1 MATTNRPATAPR
13 RYHLSFA
20 LLAAFLTLS
29 AAAFYAISAI
39 SGQNSVMDRRDV
51 VHVSSGL
58 SREEEKE
65 SGEERKQQRAPSPP
79 SPQPKSE
86 TFHSVSS
93 SDARETAATEA
104 NNRRPVRREPCGGRF
119 LADKRGA
126 LPELTILVQNPRT
139 GSLFLSGRLAK
150 YGTGRFRY
158 VVQRLKDLSPRPFRS
173 PDDFAQWACVDH
185 PGHKVIVWDSGGTPN
200 WVLQHWPRGTV
211 LVMTGD
217 EAGRWGL
224 YDRKRHWGPFGDD
237 DDTEE
242 ALFDANMSHPLHP
255 IVLPPDVTP
264 WFRQYA
270 DPKQAQAFDASLA
283 IYWPLGSRFEFPD
296 LDPAAAKP
304 SSTRS
309 VVGTLDDGGWGRQ
322 HPGFY
327 ELQSSRPITSHIQ
340 TAICTFHPPLNRKYT
355 ASLMASTTDPS
366 RKLLATVLND
376 TATFPREKVSH
387 WTKGTSVPCKATFSA
402 RLSAFTP

>member
-1 MATTNRPATAPR
+1 
-13 RYHLSFA
+13 
-20 LLAAFLTLS
+20 
-29 AAAFYAISAI
+29 
-39 SGQNSVMDRRDV
+39 
-51 VHVSSGL
+51 
-58 SREEEKE
+58 
-65 SGEERKQQRAPSPP
+65 
-79 SPQPKSE
+79 
-86 TFHSVSS
+86 
-93 SDARETAATEA
+93 
-104 NNRRPVRREPCGGRF
+104 
-119 LADKRGA
+119 
-126 LPELTILVQNPRT
+126 
-139 GSLFLSGRLAK
+139 LAK
-150 YGTGRFRY
+150 YGSGRFRY
-158 VVQRLKDLSPRPFRS
+158 VVQRLKDLSPRPYRS

-200 WVLQHWPRGTV
+200 WVLQHWPRGAV

-296 LDPAAAKP
+296 LDPAAAKS

-309 VVGTLDDGGWGRQ
+309 VVGLGLATWGLGSAAP
-322 HPGFY
+322 PGVWVVGAGTGSILAVIACRHAQSP
-327 ELQSSRPITSHIQ
+327 LQNSVCTSSLTSEQKIHRIAYGIDHRPIAETTGHCPERHINVPTGKGVTPEQ
-340 TAICTFHPPLNRKYT
+340 CTLKY
-355 ASLMASTTDPS
+355 
-366 RKLLATVLND
+366 
-376 TATFPREKVSH
+376 H
-387 WTKGTSVPCKATFSA
+387 
-402 RLSAFTP
+402 